1 MAAKNGGLAI
11 NVPAFPRLCSHR
23 LLKPVKFLTQTA
35 IFSPVRS
42 KSDRL
47 LGRRLFFHYK
57 LRNMINQFEMKAN
70 KKAFEINMRKP
81 IYGTFAEIGAG
92 QEVARR
98 FFHVGGAAGTIAKTI
113 SAYDMTFS
121 DAIYGKSSRFVS
133 RQRLGEML
141 DHEYRLLIERLDVKA
156 GSEKTFFAFADTVA
170 ARSYKTK
177 NESHGWMG
185 IRFQST
191 PRSQPN
197 EIILHV
203 RMLDDEN
210 LSQQEALG
218 VVGVNLIY
226 GAYFLRRDPK
236 AFVASLLDDLDA
248 TRIEIDV
255 IRFSGPDFACLDN
268 RIMCLE
274 LVTQGLAQAVL
285 FRGDGEVIQAADA
298 FYRKPLLVERGSF
311 RPLTNVANDMLEC
324 GRTMFQVEE
333 DLGDEQPEIL
343 LEITMKHLMR
353 SGQLDLQDFLDRVDM
368 LGALGRTVL
377 ISNYGEYYRLI
388 HYLRR
393 YTDRPIG
400 LPLGVPTLEG
410 IFDEKYYANLDGGI
424 LEGLGRLFKKGVRL
438 YIYPTTNEKGHILN
452 ASSFPVEPSLRA
464 LYSYLLENRYIVPMA
479 GCKLDYLGIIAADVL
494 RDIESGNHLWETKVP
509 PQVAEII
516 KSRKFFGWTEAGEKA
531 ETLKR

>member
-1 MAAKNGGLAI
+1 
-11 NVPAFPRLCSHR
+11 
-23 LLKPVKFLTQTA
+23 
-35 IFSPVRS
+35 
-42 KSDRL
+42 
-47 LGRRLFFHYK
+47 
-57 LRNMINQFEMKAN
+57 MINQFEMKAN
-70 KKAFEINMRKP
+70 KKAFEINMNKAV
-81 IYGTFAEIGAG
+81 YGTFAEIGAG

-98 FFHVGGAAGTIAKTI
+98 FFHVGGAAGTVAKTI

-141 DHEYRLLIERLDVKA
+141 DKEYGLLIERLD
-156 GSEKTFFAFADTVA
+156 EKFGAERTFFAFADTVA

-185 IRFQST
+185 IRFQTT

-210 LSQQEALG
+210 LAQQEALG
-218 VVGVNLIY
+218 VMGVNLIY
-226 GAYFLRRDPK
+226 GAYFLRKEPK
-236 AFVASLLDDLDA
+236 AFIASLLDDLDA
-248 TRIEIDV
+248 TRVEIDV
-255 IRFSGPDFACLDN
+255 IRFSGPDFAMVDN

-285 FRGDGEVIQAADA
+285 FRGDGDVIQAAEA
-298 FYRKPLLVERGSF
+298 FYHKPLIVERGSF

-324 GRTMFQVEE
+324 GHTMFLMEE
-333 DLGDEQPEIL
+333 ELHEEQPEIV

-388 HYLRR
+388 QYLRR
-393 YTDRPIG
+393 YTDRAIG
-400 LPLGVPTLEG
+400 LPLGVPTLQE
-410 IFDEKYYANLDGGI
+410 IFEEKYYNHLDGGI
-424 LEGLGRLFKKGVRL
+424 LEGLGRLFKKGIRL
-438 YIYPTTNEKGHILN
+438 YVYPTKNDKGHIIEA
-452 ASSFPVEPSLRA
+452 ASYPVEPSLRA
-464 LYSYLLENRYIVPMA
+464 LYSYLLENRFIVPMA
-479 GCKLDYLGIIAADVL
+479 GCKLEYLGIIATNVLAD
-494 RDIESGNHLWETKVP
+494 IQSGNPSWETMVP
-509 PQVAEII
+509 PKVAEII
-516 KSRKFFGWTEAGEKA
+516 KSRQFFGYNASASTEVGKEQVSP
-531 ETLKR
+531 

>member
-1 MAAKNGGLAI
+1 
-11 NVPAFPRLCSHR
+11 
-23 LLKPVKFLTQTA
+23 
-35 IFSPVRS
+35 
-42 KSDRL
+42 
-47 LGRRLFFHYK
+47 
-57 LRNMINQFEMKAN
+57 MINQFEMKAN
-70 KKAFEINMRKP
+70 KKAFEINMAKQV
-81 IYGTFAEIGAG
+81 YGTFAEIGAG

-121 DAIYGKSSRFVS
+121 DAIYGKSTRFVS

-141 DHEYRLLIERLDVKA
+141 DHEYRLLIERLDQQC
-156 GSEKTFFAFADTVA
+156 GGERTFFVFADTVS
-170 ARSYKTK
+170 ARSYKSK
-177 NESHGWMG
+177 NECHGWMG
-185 IRFQST
+185 IRFQTS
-191 PRSQPN
+191 PRSEPN

-210 LSQQEALG
+210 LEQQEALG

-226 GAYFLRRDPK
+226 GAFFKRRDPK
-236 AFVASLLDDLDA
+236 AFIGSLLDDLDS
-248 TRIEIDV
+248 TRIEIDM
-255 IRFSGPDFACLDN
+255 IRFSGPDFAMLDN

-324 GRTMFQVEE
+324 GRSMFQMEE
-333 DLGDEQPEIL
+333 ELNGEQPEIL

-388 HYLRR
+388 QYLRR

-400 LPLGVPTLEG
+400 LPLGVPTLHE
-410 IFDEKYYANLDGGI
+410 IFDEKYYAALDGGI
-424 LEGLGRLFKKGVRL
+424 LEGLGRLFKKGIRL
-438 YIYPTTNEKGHILN
+438 YVYPTKDAVGHIVE
-452 ASSFPVEPSLRA
+452 AASFPVERSLSA
-464 LYSYLLENRYIVPMA
+464 LYSYLLQNRFLIPMA
-479 GCKLDYLGIIAADVL
+479 GCKLEYLGIASIDALTKLQQGDPA
-494 RDIESGNHLWETKVP
+494 WEKMVP
-509 PQVAEII
+509 LEVAEII
-516 KSRKFFGWTEAGEKA
+516 KSRKFFDWKPPVAA
-531 ETLKR
+531 PVETLI